1 MYKMWWPLANVKAD
15 LHNLKAH
22 TKFGDNAFIFTQS
35 IAMKRIT
42 DMSGA
47 DKSVKNWQ
55 TLPIGN
61 PKPDLYNINAYSKF
75 SKTQYWHL
83 LAIVR

>member
-15 LHNLKAH
+15 LHNLKTH

-35 IAMKRIT
+35 IALKRIT

-47 DKSVKNWQ
+47 DKSVKN
-55 TLPIGN
+55 
-61 PKPDLYNINAYSKF
+61 
-75 SKTQYWHL
+75 
-83 LAIVR
+83 